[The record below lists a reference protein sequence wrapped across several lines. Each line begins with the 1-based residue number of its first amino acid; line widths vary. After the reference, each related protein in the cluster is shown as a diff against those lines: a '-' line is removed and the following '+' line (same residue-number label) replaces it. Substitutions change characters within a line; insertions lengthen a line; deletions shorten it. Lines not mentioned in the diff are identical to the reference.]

1 MASTASTLAAEP
13 AAELA
18 APLSGL
24 ATGLTAAA
32 LCARWRT
39 MKAPEVPHK
48 GGDTVYCL
56 DVPHTVWLHAYRIPC
71 GCPTWRLSCR
81 IPQDVVGFYS
91 DHAGVAHRCFS
102 NFYWHKVH

>member
-13 AAELA
+13 AAELLA
-18 APLSGL
+18 APLGGLLAAPLGGL

-48 GGDTVYCL
+48 GGAIVYCL
-56 DVPHTVWLHAYRIPC
+56 DVLHTVC
-71 GCPTWRLSCR
+71 
-81 IPQDVVGFYS
+81 VVILRFLGSFGF
-91 DHAGVAHRCFS
+91 HFLVKLAP
-102 NFYWHKVH
+102 K